1 MFSRVKYA
9 KNYQN
14 GFEIPSNIHTLIPN
28 SNLQCIYD
36 IFMFVVQVD
45 NCFTKIIFSR
55 RFLHSN
61 AITKIEKE
69 AFDGLDLNQLWVNWR
84 IKLFP
89 WELKLG
95 MWYIN
100 KLIYFIVFF

>member
-36 IFMFVVQVD
+36 IFMFVVRVD

-69 AFDGLDLNQLWVNWR
+69 AFDGLDLNQL
-84 IKLFP
+84 
-89 WELKLG
+89 
-95 MWYIN
+95 
-100 KLIYFIVFF
+100 